1 MNFSTLIAQHLRDVH
16 FGKNWTWV
24 DLQTTLQDVDLKM
37 ATTKIQDLNTI
48 ATLVYHMHY
57 YVERQ
62 LVVLAGGPLE
72 GSDKDSFATPDFQ
85 NEVEWQAFLAKVWAD
100 AEALARAIE
109 QLPDDKLAETFVQE
123 KYGTYYRNLHG
134 LIEHFHYHLGQI
146 SLMKKLI
153 KGAKG

>member
-1 MNFSTLIAQHLRDVH
+1 MVFSTLVSKHLREVH

-24 DLQTTLQDVDLKM
+24 DLQTTLEDVDVTM

-85 NEVEWQAFLAKVWAD
+85 TEAEWQAFLSKVWAD
-100 AEALARAIE
+100 AESLARAIE
-109 QLPDDKLAETFVQE
+109 QLPDEKLTETFVEE
-123 KYGTYYRNLHG
+123 KYGNYYRNLIG
-134 LIEHFHYHLGQI
+134 VTEHFHYHLGQI
-146 SLMKKLI
+146 SILKKLI
-153 KGAKG
+153 RR